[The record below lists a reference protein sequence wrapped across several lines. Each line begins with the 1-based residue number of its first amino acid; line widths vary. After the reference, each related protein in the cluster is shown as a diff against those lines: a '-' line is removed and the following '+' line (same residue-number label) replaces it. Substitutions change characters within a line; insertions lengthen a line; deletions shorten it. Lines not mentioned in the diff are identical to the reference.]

1 MNFICQNASIEELN
15 MLAAGDRHSVLI
27 EGPEGSGKTFL
38 ARKYASMLQV
48 PDFQEI
54 SPKVDTIK
62 EAIDTCM
69 QIATPIV
76 LCIENLDC
84 GVPAASYTL
93 LKFLEEPLPNVYIV
107 VTCKNLKNIPD
118 TIVSRSVVVSTA
130 PPVDM
135 DISNYAISRD
145 IEKFKQLQQ
154 TRLWK
159 CVRTFKDADIVLGM
173 DAEQI
178 KYFTDLESIAKFRDT
193 VSNLVWQIGHYPNNS
208 ETPVELVIRYLIE
221 LCNTAHIRQAG
232 ISCISDLTQGRVA
245 AHAAIAKFVF
255 VCKYCE

>member
-1 MNFICQNASIEELN
+1 MNFICQQSSIEELKL
-15 MLAAGDRHSVLI
+15 LAASNRHSVLI
-27 EGPEGSGKTFL
+27 EGPEGSGKSYL
-38 ARKYASMLQV
+38 ARQYATMLGV

-54 SPKVDTIK
+54 VPKVDSIK
-62 EAIDTCM
+62 EAIDTCL
-69 QIATPIV
+69 QISTPIV
-76 LCIENLDC
+76 LSVENLDC

-107 VTCKNLKNIPD
+107 ITCKNIKNVPD
-118 TIVSRSVVVSTA
+118 TIISRSVVVSTA
-130 PPVDM
+130 PPVDV
-135 DISNYAISRD
+135 DISNYSISKD

-154 TRLWK
+154 SRIWR
-159 CVRTFKDADIVLGM
+159 CVRTFKDADTVLGM
-173 DAEQI
+173 DAEKL

-193 VSNLVWQIGHYPNNS
+193 VSNLVWKIGHYNDNS
-208 ETPVELVIRYLIE
+208 ETPVELVIRYLID
-221 LCNTAHIRQAG
+221 LCNTSHIRQAG